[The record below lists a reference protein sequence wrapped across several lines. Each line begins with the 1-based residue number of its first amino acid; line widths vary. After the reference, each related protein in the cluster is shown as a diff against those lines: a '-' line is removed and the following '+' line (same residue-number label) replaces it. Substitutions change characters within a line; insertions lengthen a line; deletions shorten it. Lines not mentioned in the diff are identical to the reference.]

1 METKEGSSLDF
12 NAKDAIKKIKGLES
26 LEEVGAFI
34 QGDERVSVLNAAEA
48 KLKGPGVIPAPAA
61 KKAKGPTDDQILEAY
76 DKLEFLLA
84 EKTSVE
90 KLKNM
95 PFKFYFVHFRQVSRL
110 KKQFERTRRT

>member
-1 METKEGSSLDF
+1 METKEGLSKP
-12 NAKDAIKKIKGLES
+12 AEKKPAEKKP
-26 LEEVGAFI
+26 VPKKP
-34 QGDERVSVLNAAEA
+34 EA
-48 KLKGPGVIPAPAA
+48 KPEAKPAA
-61 KKAKGPTDDQILEAY
+61 KKAKGVTDDQILEAY

-84 EKTSVE
+84 EKTSIE

>member
-1 METKEGSSLDF
+1 METKEGS
-12 NAKDAIKKIKGLES
+12 NK
-26 LEEVGAFI
+26 
-34 QGDERVSVLNAAEA
+34 
-48 KLKGPGVIPAPAA
+48 PAA
-61 KKAKGPTDDQILEAY
+61 KKPAEKKPIAEKPEVKKPEVKKPKPKPAAKKDKGPTDDQILEAY